1 MFKKVWSKKPPQK
14 LKSGQ
19 LLVVVLIF
27 GAVFLTILGSVIGYI
42 VTQNQLVNQRV
53 QLQKASD
60 IAEAGLNYYKWFL
73 AHNPNDITD
82 GTGLPGPYVHTFY
95 DPEGG
100 AIGEFSLEISNSI
113 YCGSTASI
121 DVSSTGYTFQDDSVK
136 QTITARYS
144 RPTVAE
150 YSFIINSE
158 VWAGPDRE
166 IIGPYHSNQGIRMD
180 GTNRSIVTSNQE
192 NWFCKSTFGCSP
204 EAVKDGVFTTTANSN
219 PALFSFPS
227 APISFEGITVDLK
240 DMKDQAVDAGGIF
253 LPKSSGYGYQ
263 IILNANKTITVRQV
277 TGVTS
282 YQGYTLEDSW
292 QPENNVISASTLIGN
307 YTISDSCPL
316 IFVEDKVW
324 LEGVVEGKVTLAA
337 ANISNPI
344 STLDIILNDNITY
357 ASATSS
363 GLLAIAENNV
373 LLGLKVPNNMFLNGI
388 FIAQNGRLGRN
399 HYTASK
405 LPNSL
410 KPYVT
415 RDSVTMNGTTVSMGR
430 VGTQW
435 TSGGVAV
442 SGFLNRYNSYDRNLV
457 YNPPP
462 MIPKTSDVYTISDW
476 SNGR

>member
-1 MFKKVWSKKPPQK
+1 MNKKLPQK
-14 LKSGQ
+14 LKQGQ
-19 LLVVVLIF
+19 LLVMVLIF

-73 AHNPNDITD
+73 AHNPDDVTD
-82 GTGLPGPYVHTFY
+82 GTGVSGPYVHTFY
-95 DPEGG
+95 DPEGD
-100 AIGEFSLEISNSI
+100 AIGEFSLDVSDSI

-121 DVSSTGYTFQDDSVK
+121 DVSSTGHTFQDPDVK

-150 YSFIINSE
+150 YSFIINSP
-158 VWAGPDRE
+158 VWAGADRE

-180 GTNRSIVTSNQE
+180 GTNRSIVTSGQE
-192 NWFCKSTFGCSP
+192 NWLCTSSFGCSP
-204 EAVKDGVFTTTANSN
+204 NSIKGGVFTSTTNAN

-240 DMKDQAVDAGGIF
+240 DMKDQALAAGGIF
-253 LPKSSGYGYQ
+253 IPKSSAYGYQ
-263 IILNANKTITVRQV
+263 IILNANNSITVKKV
-277 TGVTS
+277 TGVVS
-282 YQGYTLEDSW
+282 YQGYSLEDGW
-292 QPENNVISASTLIGN
+292 KQEENVISASTLVGN
-307 YTISDSCPL
+307 YNISESCPL

-324 LEGVVEGKVTLAA
+324 LEGVVGKKITLAA
-337 ANISNPI
+337 ADINNASPKIN
-344 STLDIILNDNITY
+344 IILNDNITY
-357 ASATSS
+357 VSATSS

-373 LLGLKVPNNMFLNGI
+373 LIGLKVPNDMYLNGI
-388 FIAQNGRLGRN
+388 FIAQNGLLGRN
-399 HYTASK
+399 HYEQSK
-405 LPNSL
+405 LSNAL
-410 KPYVT
+410 KTYVT
-415 RDSVTMNGTTVSMGR
+415 RNSVTMNGTTVSAGR

-435 TSGGVAV
+435 TSGGNIV
-442 SGFLNRYNSYDRNLV
+442 SGFKNRYNSYDRNLV

>member
-1 MFKKVWSKKPPQK
+1 MFKKPPQK

-27 GAVFLTILGSVIGYI
+27 GAVFLTILGAVIGYI

-82 GTGLPGPYVHTFY
+82 GTGLPGPYNHTFY

-100 AIGEFSLEISNSI
+100 AIGEFSLEISDSI

-121 DVSSTGYTFQDDSVK
+121 DVSSTGYTFQDSDVK

-150 YSFIINSE
+150 YSFIINE
-158 VWAGPDRE
+158 QVWAGADRE

-180 GTNRSIVTSNQE
+180 GTNRSIVTSGE
-192 NWFCKSTFGCSP
+192 GDWLCTSTYGCSP
-204 EAVKDGVFTTTANSN
+204 DSVQDGVFTTTANSN

-227 APISFEGITVDLK
+227 PPISFDGITVDLK
-240 DMKDQAVDAGGIF
+240 DMKDQAIDAGGIF

-263 IILNANKTITVRQV
+263 ITLNANNSITVRKV
-277 TGVTS
+277 TNVTS
-282 YQGYTLEDSW
+282 YQSYTLEESW
-292 QPENNVISASTLIGN
+292 QTEGNVISASTLVGN
-307 YTISDSCPL
+307 YNISESCPL

-324 LEGVVEGKVTLAA
+324 LEGVVGKKVTLAA
-337 ANISNPI
+337 ANITDPNSN
-344 STLDIILNDNITY
+344 LDIILNNNITY

-363 GLLAIAENNV
+363 GLLAIAENDV
-373 LLGLKVPNNMFLNGI
+373 LLGLKVPNDMYLNGI
-388 FIAQNGRLGRN
+388 FIAQNGLLGRR
-399 HYTASK
+399 HYESGRLPTA
-405 LPNSL
+405 LR
-410 KPYVT
+410 PYVF
-415 RDSVTMNGTTVSMGR
+415 RNSVTMNGTTVSAGR

-435 TSGGVAV
+435 TSSGVAV
-442 SGFLNRYNSYDRNLV
+442 SGFLNRFNSYDRNLV